1 MIDELAQ
8 KEGAEFR
15 LHPLIHTRQEF
26 TLTQC
31 IESCQGSVGEK
42 NKSPTDQ
49 FFIAHRNSGDVG
61 KVMKGII
68 GAPDKSLG
76 LRDRL

>member
-1 MIDELAQ
+1 MI
-8 KEGAEFR
+8 
-15 LHPLIHTRQEF
+15 TRQEF

-42 NKSPTDQ
+42 KIPSGQ

-76 LRDRL
+76 LRERL